1 MGNTADT
8 DANVD
13 AVNQDFKQFDQV
25 EKRQRYRLS
34 ESVADEEFDEEF
46 QIRTCDMAAFF
57 HGGEGEKQQF
67 AESLG
72 QAMEEIGF
80 AVLVGH
86 GIDVDLLKRSEETVA
101 RFFTETPESA
111 RMPFLAKRFGSVNQ
125 GYFPIEKTTVEE
137 I

>member
-46 QIRTCDMAAFF
+46 QIRTCDMAVFF
-57 HGGEGEKQQF
+57 SRRRGRKTTIRRIIRAGHGGDWFCGT
-67 AESLG
+67 G
-72 QAMEEIGF
+72 
-80 AVLVGH
+80 
-86 GIDVDLLKRSEETVA
+86 RA
-101 RFFTETPESA
+101 RH
-111 RMPFLAKRFGSVNQ
+111 
-125 GYFPIEKTTVEE
+125 
-137 I
+137 